1 MFALNG
7 LPMPYHPVFNVDR
20 FAAVTRD
27 KFFLCIEAAD
37 PKFDLVVRNSSWKSL
52 KPLSISEVPH

>member
-7 LPMPYHPVFNVDR
+7 LPMPYHPLFNVDR
-20 FAAVTRD
+20 FGAVTRD
-27 KFFLCIEAAD
+27 RFFICIEAAD
-37 PKFDLVVRNSSWKSL
+37 PKFDLVSTQQFLMTL